1 MRLGMQPYPQDARK
15 LGALNPGTV
24 IRRVF
29 NDDTPEDRG
38 YYLITDHGQR
48 STSGLCIEVRLVD
61 LQTGKESLV
70 HGSSKG
76 VVYDAEFSIAEM
88 PPRTTRPRESVED
101 REDARRMRIAVSA
114 LRRVVKM
121 QHGLSAVKICD
132 DALKKLRYCR

>member
-24 IRRVF
+24 VRRVF

-88 PPRTTRPRESVED
+88 PRESVEA

-132 DALKKLRYCR
+132 DALKKLRCCR